1 MEEKGKKGRI
11 EEEWMWRGK
20 SEEWRG
26 KCPHGLKILIIAIL
40 VEGSACIRY
49 RNSLFNNLKKKPLQP
64 CKVDIITIFT

>member
-26 KCPHGLKILIIAIL
+26 KCPHGLKILIIDRKS
-40 VEGSACIRY
+40 V
-49 RNSLFNNLKKKPLQP
+49 
-64 CKVDIITIFT
+64 V